1 MPPRDRQQAAHAVE
15 AFLRA
20 LGHDPSRSDDL
31 RETGA
36 RVADAWCDDLLA
48 GEEIDPVALLRA
60 ESFAAPAGGGG
71 VVMLR
76 DVEVAT
82 VCPHHLMPAL
92 GKAQLAYVPGDR
104 VAGLGTLTRALDA
117 CAHRLTLQ
125 EHLGQSFVDA
135 VMEALGARGAACLL
149 RLRHACL
156 SARGRRS
163 NAWVETLASAGVLA
177 PGAEMHAVLSGWM
190 R

>member
-1 MPPRDRQQAAHAVE
+1 MPLRDRQQAARAIE

-20 LGHDPSRSDDL
+20 LGYEPSNSDEL

-48 GEEIDPVALLRA
+48 GEEIDPTELLRA
-60 ESFAAPAGGGG
+60 ESFEAPRGAGG

-76 DVEVAT
+76 DVEIAT
-82 VCPHHLMPAL
+82 LCPHHLMPAL
-92 GKAQLAYVPGDR
+92 GLAQLAYVPNQR
-104 VAGLGTLTRALDA
+104 VVGLGTLTRALDA
-117 CAHRLTLQ
+117 CARRLTLQ

-135 VMEALGARGAACLL
+135 VMNALQARGAACSL

-163 NAWVETLASAGVLA
+163 HAWVETLASAGVLS
-177 PGAEMHAVLSGWM
+177 PGAEMYPVLSGWM